1 MNLTNITELCDIQ
14 IGRTPKRSEVKY
26 WGNGHSWLSIADMGE
41 KYVYD
46 SKEEVTNLAVEECR
60 MKVVP
65 KNTVVMSFKLTIGRL
80 GITEKDLYTNEAIA
94 AFLIKDKN
102 LLLPEY
108 LYYSLKGYNFDHL
121 IDRAA
126 KGKTLNKRKLSEI
139 YIPLI
144 PIDNQKKIIEILN
157 KAENLLVK
165 RQQQIEALSAL
176 KQSVFLDMFGDPN
189 STDCKFVKKRIG
201 EVFEVQTGK
210 TPSRKRIDYWDKE
223 EVPWIKTTEV
233 QNVEINVNEEFI
245 TNLAMTES
253 KLKLFSEN
261 TILIAMYG
269 QGKTR
274 GQSGIL
280 KFPATCNQA
289 CAALLPNE
297 EMEMQFV
304 WNQLLIQYDSLR
316 ALGRGGNQPNLNLSL
331 VRGFEII
338 VPPNELQKKYADK
351 LKKID
356 EFIQKIENSLGQLT
370 TLYNSLLQKAFNG
383 ELLKEE
389 IKA

>member
-1 MNLTNITELCDIQ
+1 MTMIELGKITEIRTGRLNANQAIEGGKYPLFTCSVNPLRIDDYAYDCECVLVAGNGELNVKYYNGKFNAYQRVYIVESIDKSKYDVKFLYYFLQTHIDTLRRNSIGGVIKYIRLGDLTNAEVPNFTIETQRKIVSVIE
-14 IGRTPKRSEVKY
+14 KSEKALV
-26 WGNGHSWLSIADMGE
+26 L
-41 KYVYD
+41 
-46 SKEEVTNLAVEECR
+46 
-60 MKVVP
+60 
-65 KNTVVMSFKLTIGRL
+65 
-80 GITEKDLYTNEAIA
+80 
-94 AFLIKDKN
+94 
-102 LLLPEY
+102 
-108 LYYSLKGYNFDHL
+108 
-121 IDRAA
+121 
-126 KGKTLNKRKLSEI
+126 RK
-139 YIPLI
+139 
-144 PIDNQKKIIEILN
+144 
-157 KAENLLVK
+157 
-165 RQQQIEALSAL
+165 QQIEALSAL

-233 QNVEINVNEEFI
+233 QNVEINTNEEFI

-253 KLKLFSEN
+253 KLKLFPEN